1 LSLGQPSPTTGRAMR
16 ENSERVRTGAPGSRA
31 RGDHG
36 NRGVPQSVSIV
47 VPTYREAPNI
57 PILVDRVRDALAAS
71 GIEWELILV
80 DDDSCDGSDRIVAD
94 LAKGWPVRLEIRR
107 DLPRDLSLSVLRGFQ
122 LACFD
127 TIVVLDADLSH
138 PPERIGRLLAAL
150 DGECDM
156 VVGSRYILGGSVDCN
171 WSWWRLMN
179 SRLATALT
187 APLTSCSDPMSGFFA
202 VRRRALPE
210 RSGLDPIGY
219 KIGLELMVR
228 GRLCVKEVPID
239 FADRA
244 AGHSKVSSRVRVEFL
259 RQLYRLYRFR
269 YGSLAG
275 ILSLAGSR
283 AAGILI
289 DVVGFLAFQA
299 VGLDHRLARL
309 VSLGSAL
316 GLNRLVSRQVTR
328 GTGSSRA
335 AGIRPLAFGMDS
347 LAGLGASIGCYLCL
361 TAFVPAFAR
370 HRLTALMCGICI
382 GSACEFLYGTARIRF
397 ARRAR

>member
-1 LSLGQPSPTTGRAMR
+1 MR
-16 ENSERVRTGAPGSRA
+16 ENTERVRTSSLGSRG
-31 RGDHG
+31 RSDHG
-36 NRGVPQSVSIV
+36 NRGTPRRVSII
-47 VPTYREAPNI
+47 VPTYREAANI
-57 PILVDRVRDALAAS
+57 PILVDRVQDALAAS
-71 GIEWELILV
+71 GTEWELILV
-80 DDDSCDGSDRIVAD
+80 DDDSGDGSDRIVAD
-94 LAKGWPVRLEIRR
+94 LAKTCPVRLETRR

-122 LACFD
+122 LARFD
-127 TIVVLDADLSH
+127 TLVVLDADLSH
-138 PPERIGRLLAAL
+138 PPERIARLLAAL

-156 VVGSRYILGGSVDCN
+156 VVGSRYIPGGTVDCN

-202 VRRRALPE
+202 VRRQALPE
-210 RSGLDPIGY
+210 RPVLDPIGY

-228 GRLCVKEVPID
+228 GQLCVKDVPID

-275 ILSLAGSR
+275 ILSLAGAR
-283 AAGILI
+283 AAGTLI
-289 DVVGFLAFQA
+289 DVAGFLAFQA
-299 VGLDHRLARL
+299 VGLDHRLARF
-309 VSLGSAL
+309 VSLGSVL
-316 GLNRLVSRQVTR
+316 GLNRLLSRQVTR

-335 AGIRPLAFGMDS
+335 AGIRPLAFEMDS
-347 LAGLGASIGCYLCL
+347 LAGLGANIGCYLCL
-361 TAFVPAFAR
+361 TAFVPALAN
-370 HRLTALMCGICI
+370 HRLIALMCGICV

-397 ARRAR
+397 ARWDR

>member
-1 LSLGQPSPTTGRAMR
+1 MR
-16 ENSERVRTGAPGSRA
+16 ENSERVRTGAPGSRG

-36 NRGVPQSVSIV
+36 NRGIPQSVSIV
-47 VPTYREAPNI
+47 VPTYREAANI
-57 PILVDRVRDALAAS
+57 PTLVDRVQDALAAS
-71 GIEWELILV
+71 GTEWELILV
-80 DDDSCDGSDRIVAD
+80 DDDSGDGSDRIVAD
-94 LAKGWPVRLEIRR
+94 LAKNWPLKLETRR
-107 DLPRDLSLSVLRGFQ
+107 DSPRDLSLSVLRGFQ
-122 LACFD
+122 LARFD
-127 TIVVLDADLSH
+127 TLVVLDADLSH
-138 PPERIGRLLAAL
+138 PPECIARLLAAL

-156 VVGSRYILGGSVDCN
+156 VVGSRYILGGTVDCN

-202 VRRRALPE
+202 VRRQALPE
-210 RSGLDPIGY
+210 RPVLDPIGY

-228 GRLCVKEVPID
+228 GQLCVKEVPID

-275 ILSLAGSR
+275 ILSLAGAR
-283 AAGILI
+283 AAGTLI
-289 DVVGFLAFQA
+289 DVAGFLAFQA
-299 VGLDHRLARL
+299 VGLDHRLARF

-316 GLNRLVSRQVTR
+316 GLNRLLIGLVLRQ
-328 GTGSSRA
+328 TGASKA
-335 AGIRPLAFGMDS
+335 AGTRPLAFGMDS
-347 LAGLGASIGCYLCL
+347 LAGLGANIGCYLCF

-370 HRLTALMCGICI
+370 HRLIALLCGICI
-382 GSACEFLYGTARIRF
+382 GAACKFLFGTARIRF